1 MNFNQ
6 IEFETSF
13 GRPDQFFE
21 SDRPEIAFVGRSNV
35 GKSSMINR
43 VFARKNLARV
53 SSSPGKTAT
62 INFFKLANLRFAD
75 LPGYGF
81 AKVSKQERERWGELM
96 ETYFSSGRQIELV
109 LSLIDIR
116 HLPSQDDLVMLNFL
130 NESGFP
136 FAVVLTKAD
145 KLSKNQRAEMHQK
158 IKNAIGDRFDA
169 KMIEFS
175 AETGEGVENIRELF
189 ELVSKKFA

>member
-21 SDRPEIAFVGRSNV
+21 SDMPEIAFVGRSNV

-43 VFARKNLARV
+43 VFGRKNLARV

-62 INFFKLANLRFAD
+62 INFFKLENLRFAD

-81 AKVSKQERERWGELM
+81 AKVSKQEREKWSELM
-96 ETYFSSGRQIELV
+96 EAYFSSDRRIELV

-116 HLPSQDDLVMLNFL
+116 HLPSQDDLNMIEFL
-130 NESGFP
+130 NNYGFP
-136 FAVVLTKAD
+136 FAVVLTKVD
-145 KLSKNQRAEMHQK
+145 KLSKKQREEMHQK
-158 IKNAIGDRFDA
+158 ISKAFGDSFEA
-169 KMIEFS
+169 EMIEFS
-175 AETGEGVENIRELF
+175 AETGEGADKIRDLF
-189 ELVSKKFA
+189 EYISKHFS